1 MEATSEN
8 ALQKQR
14 ADKLSAL
21 RSSGVDAFP
30 TLFSAT
36 HSIAEAAK
44 AFSSLPPHDSGA
56 DAAQGPAVQLAG
68 RLMSR
73 RDMGKACFAN
83 LCSGGASIQIYCRKD
98 VVGEAAYKSF
108 SDLVDL
114 GDVLGVSGNAFRT
127 KTNELTV
134 RVTEWK
140 LLSKSLRPWP
150 EKWHGLSD
158 VEIRNR
164 QRELDLGTSPEVQ
177 ERFRARSLLVAS
189 LRQSL
194 TKRGFLEVETPLMQA
209 IAGGA
214 AAKPFITHHEA
225 LDIDLYLRVAPELYL
240 KRLLVGGFERVFE
253 IGRAFRNEGIDTR
266 HNPEFTLLESY
277 QAYTDYRGVAEMTE
291 QLFREAA
298 EALGVKTST
307 YRGKTVDFKQPFEQ
321 ASMPELFK
329 RYAKLDLLEL
339 CEKNTWREGARRAGI
354 RLDDDTPDRK
364 CFDRVFDERILPHL
378 DKPTFVM
385 DYPSVFSPL
394 AKASRTMSGLSER
407 FELFVA
413 GEEVANAYSEQN
425 DPLIQ
430 RQRLEEEQKKRRS
443 GDAEAM
449 VPDEDF
455 LLALE
460 HGMPPAGG
468 LGIGIDRLTMILT
481 GSESIREVILF
492 PLLKP
497 R

>member
-1 MEATSEN
+1 VEN
-8 ALQKQR
+8 AAESALIRQR
-14 ADKLSAL
+14 ADKLNAL
-21 RSSGVDAFP
+21 KSLGVDAYP
-30 TLFSAT
+30 TSFNAT
-36 HSIAEAAK
+36 HSIAEAVK
-44 AFSSLPPHDSGA
+44 AFGSLTHDPA
-56 DAAQGPAVQLAG
+56 RDASQGPGVKLAG

-73 RDMGKACFAN
+73 RDMGKACFSS
-83 LCSGGASIQIYCRKD
+83 LRSGTASFQVYFRKD
-98 VVGEAAYKSF
+98 VVGESAYKTF
-108 SDLVDL
+108 LDMVDL
-114 GDVLGVSGNAFRT
+114 GDVLGVSGNVFRT

-140 LLSKSLRPWP
+140 VLSKSLRPWP

-158 VEIRNR
+158 IEIRSR
-164 QRELDLGTSPEVQ
+164 QRELDLGTNAEVQ
-177 ERFRARSLLVAS
+177 ERFRTRSALIMS

-194 TKRGFLEVETPLMQA
+194 IQRGFLEVETPLMQA
-209 IAGGA
+209 IPGGA

-240 KRLLVGGFERVFE
+240 KRLLVGGIERVFE

-277 QAYTDYRGVAEMTE
+277 QAYTDYQGVAGMTE
-291 QLFREAA
+291 SLLQEAA
-298 EALGVKTST
+298 AALGRDTFT
-307 YRGKTVDFKQPFEQ
+307 YRGRAVSLKKPFDH
-321 ASMPELFK
+321 SPLPELFK
-329 RYAKLDLLEL
+329 RHARLDLGEL
-339 CEKNTWREGARRAGI
+339 CATNAWREAAIRCGI
-354 RLDDDTPDRK
+354 KVDEETPDRK
-364 CFDRVFDERILPHL
+364 CFDRIFDERILPHL
-378 DKPTFVM
+378 EKPTFVM

-394 AKASRTMSGLSER
+394 AKMSRSAPGLSER
-407 FELFVA
+407 FELFIA
-413 GEEVANAYSEQN
+413 GEEIANAYSEQN
-425 DPLIQ
+425 DPQVQ
-430 RQRLEEEQKKRRS
+430 RRRLEEELKKRRA

-497 R
+497 K